1 MITAKC
7 GKASAEYIVTV
18 SNSASVPI
26 AKIQP
31 SNNNITIMQG
41 KEFELQYYAYPSF
54 ATEEVRAESKNKEII
69 DIIEDNIKG
78 ISIGESE
85 ILLTSNSQNAEYS
98 CAGVPLFRRNGYRQ
112 SGGRKPLFRNRDTA
126 LT

>member
-54 ATEEVRAESKNKEII
+54 ATEEVRAILKE
-69 DIIEDNIKG
+69 
-78 ISIGESE
+78 
-85 ILLTSNSQNAEYS
+85 
-98 CAGVPLFRRNGYRQ
+98 FR
-112 SGGRKPLFRNRDTA
+112 LVNRRYY
-126 LT
+126 